1 MVSFRCRPGALAAED
16 PVTRA
21 LCQLLLAAPAFA
33 LTLFAVLTVE
43 RAGHPTPPTRI
54 VEQIS
59 PQVAAVAARSQKTEA
74 RAAMSSAAAVLP
86 AEAPREATANAV
98 EASSNLD
105 APPATVRSNS
115 PRVLR
120 DVRIAAGLRLVGDG
134 TEFDLAD
141 IKPLGPDAKCK
152 RLDGAVVDCAE
163 RAAARLEIVTRG
175 RAVQCN
181 VVGENVE
188 GRAIAS
194 CAAGKIDLAEDLVKN
209 GLALRL

>member
-74 RAAMSSAAAVLP
+74 RAAMSSA
-86 AEAPREATANAV
+86 V
-98 EASSNLD
+98 EASLNLD
-105 APPATVRSNS
+105 TPPMTVRSNS